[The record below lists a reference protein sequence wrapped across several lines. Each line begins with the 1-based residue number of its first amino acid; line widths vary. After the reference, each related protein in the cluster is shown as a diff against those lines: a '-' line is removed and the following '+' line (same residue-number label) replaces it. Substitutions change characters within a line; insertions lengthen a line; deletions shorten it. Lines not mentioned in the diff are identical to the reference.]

1 MHQCHVSFGYKPVTL
16 LLLCCN
22 LFRFVVSFGYQPLS
36 FGYQPVTFRYQGV
49 SFGFQPAMDAKPI
62 PPSADTFKGTAA
74 LRKAMMHQLDIPC
87 PDRRATKK
95 GQPTVTLNIQEMK
108 DVFTRRRLHMMHEAE
123 ARSEWDLI
131 NPTKE
136 YVGLATDA
144 NTEAFG
150 CWLFEDGSTDIP
162 DVVRD
167 GFASAVGV
175 GKLKVNVIYYEEQ
188 AHMFQNFPAG
198 CTALL
203 ANVFFP
209 YSKFLELRAKGVPIP
224 VLSDYIRV
232 CAMIASKSLYA
243 LFLDGDSLFVNA
255 FRVDLFLGVAVGSC
269 KGPNSQKYETKAEF
283 AKYKLIHYLQTPGDG
298 HWLCTPFVAMPGC
311 SLLQL
316 LKSQIE
322 GDVISR
328 EDPSTCYNSFMERL
342 QSTVKAKG
350 MEKGIACPDIFSPIP
365 HWTTTAVLHRVSHE
379 AFNVSEIIEKSI
391 CVNAYWS
398 SSYKATTTA
407 QERGSSSRIKD
418 KSIWCQ
424 LRDHAQTTSV
434 INQGPARLS
443 KYRRLMDKKPD
454 PRQNLGTAALE
465 WPKPIIELT
474 PLPSMRPFEE
484 SVIYQRYELVSR
496 IGSGTFATTYKAKE
510 RDTINLCAIK
520 VQITPD
526 IVLMPDEFFSEIA
539 VLRLLAGVQHS
550 GIVRMS
556 DAYASPWL
564 VVIVLDLYP
573 ENLAESLARSRF
585 SIEELAYSER
595 DICAGMYHLHAL
607 SIMHRDLHAQNI
619 LVDRIN
625 KCAAVCDFN
634 KATIVQPTDNRSMQ
648 LFEMTTLCQAPQA
661 RAPEQV
667 FAKGTVWKLVRGI
680 HTSKSPTICK
690 YGFPVDIWA
699 IGMLILRMRGYATY
713 RADDP
718 TWFVDLLGPIHLP
731 LVAQLEW
738 SLPAI
743 GILVTRKPSQ
753 LGIRSPYKDCNT
765 RMKYI

>member
-1 MHQCHVSFGYKPVTL
+1 
-16 LLLCCN
+16 
-22 LFRFVVSFGYQPLS
+22 
-36 FGYQPVTFRYQGV
+36 VTFRYQAG
-49 SFGFQPAMDAKPI
+49 SFGFQPAMYAKPI

-74 LRKAMMHQLDIPC
+74 LRVAMMHQLDVQC
-87 PDRRATKK
+87 PDRRATQK

-108 DVFTRRRLHMMHEAE
+108 DVFTRRRLHMIHEAE
-123 ARSEWDLI
+123 SRSEWDLI
-131 NPTKE
+131 HPTKE
-136 YVGLATDA
+136 YVGLATPA

-150 CWLFEDGSTDIP
+150 CWLFEDGSTDFP

-175 GKLKVNVIYYEEQ
+175 GKLNVNVIYYEEQ
-188 AHMFQNFPAG
+188 ASMFQNFPAG

-203 ANVFFP
+203 ANDFFP
-209 YSKFLELRAKGVPIP
+209 YSKVLELRAKGVPIP

-232 CAMIASKSLYA
+232 CAMLASKSLYA

-269 KGPNSQKYETKAEF
+269 QGQNSQKYKTKAEF
-283 AKYKLIHYLQTPGDG
+283 AKYKLKNYLRTPGDG

-311 SLLQL
+311 SFLQL

-322 GDVISR
+322 SDVILC
-328 EDPSTCYNSFMERL
+328 EDPPTHYGFFMESL
-342 QSTVKAKG
+342 HSLVKVKG
-350 MEKGIACPDIFSPIP
+350 LEKCIASPAIFSPIP
-365 HWTTTAVLHRVSHE
+365 NWTTTAVLHRERHD

-398 SSYKATTTA
+398 TSCKATTTA
-407 QERGSSSRIKD
+407 QERGSNSRIKD

-424 LRDHAQTTSV
+424 LRAHAQTTSV

-454 PRQNLGTAALE
+454 PRQNIGTAALE

-484 SVIYQRYELVSR
+484 SAIYQRYELVSR

-556 DAYASPWL
+556 DAYASPWH

-573 ENLAESLARSRF
+573 ENLAESIARSPF
-585 SIEELAYSER
+585 STDELAYSER
-595 DICAGMYHLHAL
+595 DICAGLYHLHAL

-619 LVDRIN
+619 LVDRIK
-625 KCAAVCDFN
+625 KCTAVCDFN
-634 KATIVQPTDNRSMQ
+634 KATIVQPTDDLARQ

-667 FAKGTVWKLVRGI
+667 FAKGTVWKLVGGI
-680 HTSKSPTICK
+680 HKSKSPTTCK

-699 IGMLILRMRGYATY
+699 IGMLILRMRGFATY
-713 RADDP
+713 RSDDP
-718 TWFVDLLGPIHLP
+718 TWFVDLLGPIYLP
-731 LVAQLEW
+731 VVSQLKW
-738 SLPAI
+738 SMPAI
-743 GILVTRKPSQ
+743 RILVTRKPSE